1 MKKVMKG
8 IFLKLMFSIFM
19 NFKSKLHDFH
29 NELPVLPE
37 RMKIGE
43 VEKLVANLYDK
54 TEFVIHIRKW
64 LI

>member
-29 NELPVLPE
+29 NELAVLPE

-43 VEKLVANLYDK
+43 VEKLVANLHDK